1 MSTVFPKPSM
11 DTGDGMAYTGNDIT
25 AAGQSKKQPQVTTT
39 EVFSPNKAKQNR
51 RQSSLHHYSPAA
63 SDPASPDLSTEPD
76 SPPPQTQ
83 RRRVSKLA
91 LVRLGHHVLTSLL
104 SVAIASLQL
113 ATYVTYTRTRHV
125 SDAWPTQPT
134 LSPTVMLMVIA
145 LLALALDVCLAALYC
160 APGKRAAARVERV
173 GTDISSFDAGGGHDL
188 WGWTCSAQGAEMGHV
203 NMAGFNCAADTV
215 AWVLAIAQC
224 ALETLG
230 ILVTTAVNRRDGKQ
244 AEKDGENS
252 EAGSPLLA
260 REKRLTGM
268 SEDAQVS
275 LAASKGNGGLPSVFA
290 L

>member
-1 MSTVFPKPSM
+1 
-11 DTGDGMAYTGNDIT
+11 MAYTGNDIT

-39 EVFSPNKAKQNR
+39 EVFSPVNRTFAAACFAFRDNSNKAKQNR

-173 GTDISSFDAGGGHDL
+173 GTDISYAIAGVKGVAYVIGATACRSSFDAGGGHDL

-203 NMAGFNCAADTV
+203 NMAGFNCAAD
-215 AWVLAIAQC
+215 
-224 ALETLG
+224 
-230 ILVTTAVNRRDGKQ
+230 
-244 AEKDGENS
+244 
-252 EAGSPLLA
+252 
-260 REKRLTGM
+260 
-268 SEDAQVS
+268 VS
-275 LAASKGNGGLPSVFA
+275 LCPQRFSGLRAARVLMFFLADGGVGSGHCSMCS
-290 L
+290 